1 MKKPKTSMIKM
12 FIIQSDFTKTEK
24 QVNEFAF
31 DNELIIK
38 DIKAVN
44 ETTIIVIF
52 ED

>member
-1 MKKPKTSMIKM
+1 MKKTKTSMIKM
-12 FIIQSDFTKTEK
+12 FNINSYFEKTEK

-38 DIKAVN
+38 DIKVVN